1 MHKQIRLITILLMM
15 GLLAHAQTI
24 NVSID
29 NQTQTVEQWLNEL
42 KTKSRVP
49 VTYNPKL
56 PDLAIEVELDKQT
69 APLEKVIAALLSKT
83 NLSFLWRNDKIIIY
97 PREQEKDNTATLSGY
112 IKDGSTGEA
121 LIGATLLLKP
131 KDNPDAA
138 PLGVAAN
145 AYGFYSITVPTG
157 NYSLVYSYVGYEP
170 QVYDVTIDKSSKRDA
185 ALQAT
190 STHLDEIT
198 IQAVAEDDSLSHIY
212 SPDIGVSSLGIS
224 EIKKMPALLG
234 EVDIIKSIQ
243 TLPGVKIAGEGSTN
257 FFVRGGSADQNL
269 ILLDEAPVYNA
280 SHLMGFFSVFN
291 PDAINQVQFY
301 RSGMPARFGGRLSSL
316 LDVRMK
322 EGNKKELQ
330 VSGGVGLT
338 ASRLTLEGP
347 IKKENS
353 SFIVSA
359 RRTYADLFL
368 KFSSDEFTRKSAIYF
383 YDLNAKLNW
392 RLGDKDKIYLSGYF
406 GRDLNKF
413 LTLQY
418 VIDWGNATG
427 TLRWNHL
434 FNDRLFSNTTFL
446 YSNYDYAI
454 DLSNE
459 GDQFNWNSQIE
470 DYSLKS
476 DFTYYLNPEN
486 QISFGLSS
494 ILHQFN
500 PGYKIGFESQGVPD
514 VTALEHGVY
523 VGNEQSLS
531 EKLSLEYGLRYSIYQ
546 LIEASTSFS
555 FDVNYQLTSETMKR
569 GLYKTYGGFEPRIM
583 ARYLVSPTSSIKASY
598 NRNRQYMQLLS
609 NLSLGLN
616 VFDIWFPSTNHTK
629 PQTSDLYSL
638 GFFKNV
644 DSNNFEL
651 SVEAYH
657 KSMSGQVDYKNHA
670 QLIMNRYLEGEL
682 RFGKGRAYGIE
693 LSARKK
699 KGKVTGWFNYSYA
712 RSERKI
718 PELNNGKY
726 YPTNFD
732 QPHTISSGASYNL
745 SNRWA
750 VAAAF
755 TYATGR
761 PVTLPIESY
770 RYDGQ
775 IVPVYGD
782 LNSNRLPDYHRLDL
796 TFTLYP
802 KDRGRRRNESYWTF
816 GLYNV
821 YDRHNAATAFVSA
834 ELEDIDLIKTKDK
847 SAYQKLY
854 LFGIIPSVT
863 YNFNIK

>member
-1 MHKQIRLITILLMM
+1 MHNRIKLIALLLLI
-15 GLLAHAQTI
+15 GLLTHAQTI
-24 NVSID
+24 DVSID
-29 NQTQTVEQWLNEL
+29 NKKQTVEQWLVEL
-42 KTKSRVP
+42 KAKSGVSM
-49 VTYNPKL
+49 TYNTQHA
-56 PDLAIEVELDKQT
+56 DLSTEVELAKQA
-69 APLEKVIAALLSKT
+69 APVEQIIERLLNGT
-83 NLSFLWRNDKIIIY
+83 NLTFTLRNGKIIIY
-97 PREQEKDNTATLSGY
+97 QKEKEKDDNAVTLSGY
-112 IKDGSTGEA
+112 IKDESTGES
-121 LIGATLLLKP
+121 LIGATLILKTNDDLG
-131 KDNPDAA
+131 KNPT
-138 PLGVAAN
+138 GVAAN

-157 NYSLVYSYVGYEP
+157 NYSLVYSYVGYES
-170 QVYDVTIDKSSKRDA
+170 QVYNQQVTNSIKKDI
-185 ALQAT
+185 ALLAT
-190 STHLDEIT
+190 STQLDEIV
-198 IQAVAEDDSLSHIY
+198 IQATTEDPLHHLY
-212 SPDIGVSSLGIS
+212 SPDIGVSSLDIS
-224 EIKKMPALLG
+224 EIVKMPALLG
-234 EVDIIKSIQ
+234 EVDVIKSIQ

-280 SHLMGFFSVFN
+280 SHLMGFLSVFN
-291 PDAINQVQFY
+291 PDAINQVKFY
-301 RSGMPARFGGRLSSL
+301 RSGMPARYGGRLSSL

-322 EGNKKELQ
+322 EGNKKQFQ

-347 IKKENS
+347 IKKEKS

-368 KFSSDEFTRKSAIYF
+368 KFSSDEFTRKSSIYF

-392 RLGDKDKIYLSGYF
+392 RLNDKDKVYLSGYF

-434 FNDRLFSNTTFL
+434 FNDRMFSNTTLL

-459 GDQFNWNSQIE
+459 GDQFNWNSQIQ

-476 DFTYYLNPEN
+476 DFTYYLNPNN
-486 QISFGLSS
+486 QISFGISS
-494 ILHQFN
+494 TLHQFN
-500 PGYKIGFESQGVPD
+500 PGYKNGFENQGVPKIQ
-514 VTALEHGVY
+514 ALEHGVY

-531 EKLSLEYGLRYSIYQ
+531 EKLSFEYGLRYSLYQ
-546 LIEASTSFS
+546 LIGPSTSLS
-555 FDVNYQLTSETMKR
+555 FDANYQLTSEAKQN
-569 GLYKTYGGFEPRIM
+569 GVYKTYGGLEPRIM
-583 ARYLVSPTSSIKASY
+583 ARYLVTPTSSVKVSY

-616 VFDIWFPSTNHTK
+616 VFDIWFPSTARTK

-638 GFFKNV
+638 GFFKDV
-644 DSNNFEL
+644 KSNTYEL
-651 SVEAYH
+651 SAEAYY
-657 KSMSGQVDYKNHA
+657 KSMTGQVDYKNHA

-693 LSARKK
+693 LSTRKK
-699 KGKVTGWFNYSYA
+699 TEKVTGWFTYSYS

-718 PELNNGKY
+718 QELNDGKY

-732 QPHTISSGASYNL
+732 QPHALSIGTSYDL
-745 SNRWA
+745 SNRWS
-750 VAAAF
+750 VATAF

-770 RYDGQ
+770 RYEGQ

-782 LNSNRLPDYHRLDL
+782 LNSNRLPDYHRMDL
-796 TFTLYP
+796 IFTLHP
-802 KDRGRRRNESYWTF
+802 KDRGNRKNESYWTF

-834 ELEDIDLIKTKDK
+834 ELEDIDVIKNKDK

-854 LFGIIPSVT
+854 LFGIIPSIT

>member
-1 MHKQIRLITILLMM
+1 MYKQIRLITILLMM

-29 NQTQTVEQWLNEL
+29 NKTQTVEQWLIEL

-69 APLEKVIAALLSKT
+69 APLEKVIEALLSKT

-112 IKDGSTGEA
+112 IKDGPTGEA

-170 QVYDVTIDKSSKRDA
+170 QVYDVTIDKSSKWDA

-190 STHLDEIT
+190 STQLDEIT

-494 ILHQFN
+494 TLHQFN
-500 PGYKIGFESQGVPD
+500 PGYKKGLESQGVPD

-531 EKLSLEYGLRYSIYQ
+531 EQLSLEYGLRYSIYQ
-546 LIEASTSFS
+546 LIEASSSFS
-555 FDVNYQLTSETMKR
+555 FDANYQLTSETMKR
-569 GLYKTYGGFEPRIM
+569 GLYKTYGGFEPRVM

-651 SVEAYH
+651 SVEAYY
-657 KSMSGQVDYKNHA
+657 KSMSGQVDYNNHA

-732 QPHTISSGASYNL
+732 QPHTISSGASYNI